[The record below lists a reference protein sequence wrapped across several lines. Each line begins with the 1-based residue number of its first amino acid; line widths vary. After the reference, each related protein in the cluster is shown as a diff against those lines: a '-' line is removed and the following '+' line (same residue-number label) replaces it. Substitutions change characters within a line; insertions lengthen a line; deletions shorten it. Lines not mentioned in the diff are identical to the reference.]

1 MNHKIT
7 DTTLK
12 SNNQN
17 NRTSYISRKNYA
29 DNKKLLN
36 KNKFM
41 IIASIISISLI
52 VIMGIIL
59 KRLSKKSDVT
69 QEIMII
75 EQKNKENK
83 ENINDL
89 KKDDD
94 LFSNNKENKLYSDVQ
109 EELKETN
116 HKNSHDSN
124 LAISNHK
131 KSVISSN
138 NKTHHSTDEINKK
151 LNSQQNIVAPHDS
164 NLNKISH
171 SSSLHINDLKKNTS
185 EKNFLQTTP
194 DNYYTIQFS
203 SSSNLQAIKNYAKNN
218 KLNPYWIH
226 KISKNSKYQY
236 LLVSGTY
243 SSLEEAQ
250 NVIKKL
256 PENLKINKPWIRKIK
271 QIKQ

>member
-7 DTTLK
+7 DTTFK

-17 NRTSYISRKNYA
+17 HRTSYIARKNYA
-29 DNKKLLN
+29 DNKKLIN

-59 KRLSKKSDVT
+59 KHLSKKSDIT
-69 QEIMII
+69 QEIMMI
-75 EQKNKENK
+75 EQKNKEKK

-89 KKDDD
+89 KKNDDV
-94 LFSNNKENKLYSDVQ
+94 FSNSKENKLYSDVQ

-116 HKNSHDSN
+116 RKNSHDSDPTT
-124 LAISNHK
+124 SNNK
-131 KSVISSN
+131 QFVISSN
-138 NKTHHSTDEINKK
+138 NKTHHNTNEINKK
-151 LNSQQNIVAPHDS
+151 LNAQHNIISNNDS
-164 NLNKISH
+164 NLNKITH
-171 SSSLHINDLKKNTS
+171 NSLHTSNLQKNNS

-203 SSSNLQAIKNYAKNN
+203 SSSNLQALKNYAKNN
-218 KLNPYWIH
+218 KLNPFWVH
-226 KISKNSKYQY
+226 KISKNNKYQY
-236 LLVSGTY
+236 LLVSGAY
-243 SSLEEAQ
+243 ASLEEAQ

-256 PENLKINKPWIRKIK
+256 PEHLKINKPWIRKIK